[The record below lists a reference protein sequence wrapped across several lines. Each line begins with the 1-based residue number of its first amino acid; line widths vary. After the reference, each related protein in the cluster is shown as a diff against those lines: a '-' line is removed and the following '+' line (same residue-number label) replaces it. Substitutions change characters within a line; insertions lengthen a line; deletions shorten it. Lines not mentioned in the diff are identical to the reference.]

1 MTFLAF
7 SFERGVPLPADSLQH
22 AGADESGE
30 ETTEED
36 RPEIE

>member
-1 MTFLAF
+1 MTFLVF
-7 SFERGVPLPADSLQH
+7 SFEWGVALPADGLQH
-22 AGADESGE
+22 AGADKSGE